1 MRWGRG
7 KSRLARE
14 GVSGGGSSEAARGR
28 GPLPGSGGLE
38 GRGRV
43 RGEIVDLL
51 PFGAVPVA
59 LGIGVSGSS
68 SSNWDILAAAAAEY
82 GWWYS
87 EDSAGRR
94 ER

>member
-1 MRWGRG
+1 
-7 KSRLARE
+7 
-14 GVSGGGSSEAARGR
+14 
-28 GPLPGSGGLE
+28 
-38 GRGRV
+38 V

-68 SSNWDILAAAAAEY
+68 NWDILAAAAAEY

-87 EDSAGRR
+87 EDSTG
-94 ER
+94 